1 MDNSLMPKPTVQN
14 APKPEPK
21 ALARDRRPKPQ
32 RVAIADGAEL
42 PRQTAHDRAACIDV
56 LLPLLESGDT
66 LHEACAKVEG
76 GPAPHTVL
84 RWTREDAAF
93 SEQYSR
99 ARELGYLVLADK
111 IMKTANEPVPTM
123 DSGATDSGYVA
134 DKRLRVD
141 TQKWLLSKALPK
153 IYGDKVT
160 QEHVGKD
167 GGPIQTA
174 TVDLRGLSEEELAQM
189 EALMSKASGAGK

>member
-1 MDNSLMPKPTVQN
+1 MPKPTVQN
-14 APKPEPK
+14 TPKPEPK
-21 ALARDRRPKPQ
+21 RPAREARPKP
-32 RVAIADGAEL
+32 RVAAPPVVA
-42 PRQTAHDRAACIDV
+42 RTVAHDRAACIEL

-66 LHEACAKVEG
+66 LHEACDKVVG

-84 RWTREDAAF
+84 RWVREDPAF

-111 IMKTANEPVPTM
+111 ILKTANEPVPLT
-123 DSGATDSGYVA
+123 DAGATDSGYVA

-153 IYGDKVT
+153 IYGDKVLN
-160 QEHVGKD
+160 EHTGAN

-174 TVDLRGLSEEELAQM
+174 AVDLRGLSDTDLATM
-189 EALMSKASGAGK
+189 EQLLRKAAPG

>member
-1 MDNSLMPKPTVQN
+1 MPKPTVQN
-14 APKPEPK
+14 TPKPEPQP
-21 ALARDRRPKPQ
+21 LGRDLRPKPKVK
-32 RVAIADGAEL
+32 RAAALPLVERTVAY
-42 PRQTAHDRAACIDV
+42 DRAATIDL

-66 LHEACAKVEG
+66 LNQACAKIVD
-76 GPAPHTVL
+76 GPKPHTVL
-84 RWTREDAAF
+84 RWTRDDPAF

-99 ARELGYLVLADK
+99 AREIGYLVMADK
-111 IMKTANEPVPTM
+111 IAETANELVPRL

-153 IYGDKVT
+153 IYGDKVLN
-160 QEHVGKD
+160 EHTGAN

-174 TVDLRGLSEEELAQM
+174 AVDLRGLSDTDL
-189 EALMSKASGAGK
+189 ALMEQLLRKAAPG